1 MKSRSKFTR
10 RHVVA
15 GLSLAATG
23 GVHASCAGVMRSA
36 SHLESKSVS
45 EVTLVNGGM
54 RLGLFP
60 KNGGSISHLTWR
72 DHEILR
78 RAPSDMAN
86 VTDMASF
93 PLVPIVNRIPE
104 GKFSFG
110 GIDVDLEGNFL
121 GLPDFIHGYGW
132 TGEWSIETANQTEA
146 ILQFQYGAGGEWPWP
161 FEARQTFRL
170 GKTSLWHGLSVTN
183 LSDQPMPADLGF
195 HPYFPASEATR
206 LYAQY
211 DGYWLNNKYG
221 HAIKRIPG
229 SFRQDFTRGAT
240 VVNSQMT
247 DQTHYGWTGK
257 AALIEPGRPTTIIT
271 ADKACN
277 NMHVFFPPNGDYVA
291 VEPTIGR
298 GNPFGVLPQEY
309 KIVLP
314 EQELSIWMN
323 VEVSG
328 G

>member
-1 MKSRSKFTR
+1 MKNRSKFTR
-10 RHVVA
+10 RHVVR

-23 GVHASCAGVMRSA
+23 GVYAGCAGAKRSA
-36 SHLESKSVS
+36 SQLESKSVR
-45 EVTLVNGGM
+45 EVTLLNGDM
-54 RLGLFP
+54 SLRLLP

-132 TGEWSIETANQTEA
+132 TGEWSIEAASATEA
-146 ILQFQYGAGGEWPWP
+146 TLLFEYGAGGEWPWP
-161 FEARQTFRL
+161 FEARQVFKL
-170 GKTSLWHGLSVTN
+170 GEASLWQGLSITN
-183 LSDQPMPADLGF
+183 LSGRPMPADLGF
-195 HPYFPASEATR
+195 HPYFPVSGATR

-211 DGYWLNNKYG
+211 DGYWLNNEYG
-221 HAIKRIPG
+221 HAIKRVPG
-229 SFRQDFTRGAT
+229 SFRQDFTRGAP
-240 VVNSQMT
+240 VVDSQMT
-247 DQTHYGWTGK
+247 DQTHYGWTRK
-257 AALIEPGRPTTIIT
+257 AALIEPGRPTTILR

-298 GNPFGVLPQEY
+298 GNPFGVLPKEY
-309 KIVLP
+309 KTVQPGENLD
-314 EQELSIWMN
+314 IWMS
-323 VEVSG
+323 VEVAGS
-328 G
+328 